1 MLFQGFPWKIR
12 GWSIGTK
19 FSSLFQPEAEKNWAG
34 KTGKKHGTFSML
46 HGIFSMFSM
55 EKHGI
60 YSMLFHVHGVLEQ
73 KYGFFSRVFHV
84 SANHRGWTF
93 YHGK

>member
-1 MLFQGFPWKIR
+1 MLFQGLPWKIR
-12 GWSIGTK
+12 SWSIGTK
-19 FSSLFQPEAEKNWAG
+19 FSSLKLRKDGLEKQ
-34 KTGKKHGTFSML
+34 GKKHGTFSML
-46 HGIFSMFSM
+46 HGIFSMLSM
-55 EKHGI
+55 EKHGL
-60 YSMLFHVHGVLEQ
+60 YSMLFHVHEVLEQ